1 VRATRS
7 APNLSAVFNTPLCI
21 NRLVTD
27 WICAGSGNSAAA
39 VAVAATSF
47 YGRFACRT
55 RDACEG
61 LLFQLERPREI
72 ARVNKFSRPAYLEG
86 IAPKPLTRWH
96 IRKAK
101 ANFRRA
107 E

>member
-1 VRATRS
+1 MRATRS

-61 LLFQLERPREI
+61 GTPI
-72 ARVNKFSRPAYLEG
+72 SVG
-86 IAPKPLTRWH
+86 TPKG
-96 IRKAK
+96 
-101 ANFRRA
+101 NRA
-107 E
+107 CK